1 MPQHAKGNVGHIRH
15 HISGSLKGLHG
26 RGRKGEMRDADG
38 RSSPHC
44 RDMLRSYNRGPAD
57 CRQPAAPYQH
67 HMTCP
72 EFSDTLD
79 ITKGTRHEQ
88 ASISIF
94 VSASVCQHQT
104 VARVIVRCS
113 RRGHMRQGMPFILS
127 QCRRPAYRPGVN

>member
-1 MPQHAKGNVGHIRH
+1 MQT
-15 HISGSLKGLHG
+15 
-26 RGRKGEMRDADG
+26 GEVALIVVICFGVITGD
-38 RSSPHC
+38 
-44 RDMLRSYNRGPAD
+44 LQTT

-104 VARVIVRCS
+104 VARVIVLLTERAYAAGYAIHS
-113 RRGHMRQGMPFILS
+113 FPMPTASIPPRSQLTYPPAARNALS
-127 QCRRPAYRPGVN
+127 DRY

>member
-1 MPQHAKGNVGHIRH
+1 MDGE
-15 HISGSLKGLHG
+15 G
-26 RGRKGEMRDADG
+26 RERCEMQTGEVALIAVICFGVITGD
-38 RSSPHC
+38 
-44 RDMLRSYNRGPAD
+44 LQTTY
-57 CRQPAAPYQH
+57 RQPAAPYQH

-104 VARVIVRCS
+104 VARVIVLLTERTYAAGYAIHS
-113 RRGHMRQGMPFILS
+113 FPMPTASIPPRSQLTYPPAARNALS
-127 QCRRPAYRPGVN
+127 DRY